1 MDDDSTSL
9 IYIIVIIGSIYL
21 YYNKTSGLLR
31 KIRNQ
36 FKDNNNPKLA
46 VITKGLKGMAWPM
59 AGAIVIEIFFLGIKI
74 TAYICA
80 IGAFLQVMYFIH
92 LENIL
97 NGIDSIAQFNNV
109 LNDVGKRN
117 HKLEKSDNRRLLFW
131 LVPIA
136 AMLLILIIFFVG
148 VDNWKLQRIF
158 KSGPAENSMSK
169 TQTEVLK
176 INAGNPTELEDGIT
190 TIQNKLEK
198 NPKDAMLWYDIG
210 QLYLYKHD
218 TSQAITMFKKSFIY
232 DLSDTIALS
241 VVGTIIL
248 GTGNDYELATQVF
261 KKLILKS
268 PNNGY
273 AYKMLGASY
282 AAMNKHQESLQ
293 YDEKAADL
301 NANDPLAYI
310 GISSSYYRL
319 GEYDKAIITIKKA
332 IRINPDLMEAKCILG
347 NYYCALCNYSA
358 AKEIF
363 LNVLENNNSSVNA
376 LNIAQL
382 GLADISLS
390 ENNSSA
396 ALSSLNKVS
405 EMDSTIV
412 GAKYL
417 KLGIVNERQNH
428 IVIARLDYLRSANSS
443 NQMISAFV
451 SLGEMLIKNG
461 NTQEGYLYLQ
471 KAKDRDPIIGTTIYK
486 RGLLLYSK
494 GKTKD
499 AIKSFKNASML
510 DNEDAKRWLKNN
522 SIN

>member
-1 MDDDSTSL
+1 M
-9 IYIIVIIGSIYL
+9 IEF
-21 YYNKTSGLLR
+21 LL
-31 KIRNQ
+31 
-36 FKDNNNPKLA
+36 
-46 VITKGLKGMAWPM
+46 
-59 AGAIVIEIFFLGIKI
+59 LGIKI
-74 TAYICA
+74 TAYTCA
-80 IGAFLQVMYFIH
+80 IGAFLQVMYLIH
-92 LENIL
+92 IENIL
-97 NGIDSIAQFNNV
+97 NGIDSNSLSIDSEIKN
-109 LNDVGKRN
+109 N
-117 HKLEKSDNRRLLFW
+117 HKLAISDNRHLLIW

-148 VDNWKLQRIF
+148 VDNWKLQGII
-158 KSGPAENSMSK
+158 KSGRAENSMPK
-169 TQTEVLK
+169 TQTEILK

-210 QLYLYKHD
+210 QLYFYKHD